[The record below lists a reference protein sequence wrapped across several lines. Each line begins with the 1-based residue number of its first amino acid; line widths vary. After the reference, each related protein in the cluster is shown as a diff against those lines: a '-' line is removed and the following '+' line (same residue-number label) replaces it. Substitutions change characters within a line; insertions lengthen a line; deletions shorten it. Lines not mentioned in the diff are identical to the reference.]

1 MDFLIICVVALLV
14 LGIVAALASMLSK
27 GGTEEPIVEGHDCST
42 CSSVAS
48 GECKIGCLLE
58 EKKRREG
65 NKNKESEF

>member
-1 MDFLIICVVALLV
+1 MKFLLICIGMLAG
-14 LGIVAALASMLSK
+14 LGIVAALASIFTK
-27 GGTEEPIVEGHDCST
+27 GGTDEPVVEAHDCAS

-65 NKNKESEF
+65 NKSGV